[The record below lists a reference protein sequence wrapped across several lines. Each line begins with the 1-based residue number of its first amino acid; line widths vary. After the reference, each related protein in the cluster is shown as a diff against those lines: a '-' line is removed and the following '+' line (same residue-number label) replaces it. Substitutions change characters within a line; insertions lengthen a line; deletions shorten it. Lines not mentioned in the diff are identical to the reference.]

1 MPFVA
6 PRSAPAP
13 PTWTD
18 RPRLPP
24 ARRARRRAHGL
35 LLSPQGCARG
45 RLAALYPVARA
56 AVSAWRARWPS
67 AGLVGVDAHPR
78 SGRPPR
84 RSPAAPPQVAQSL
97 QEPPN
102 ALPPVAPLLEPDRHT
117 RGRPPTLQRLSQ
129 KTRSGWKRRRQ
140 TPAQSPALATDPR
153 APARLAA
160 LHARARTGAGALG
173 DCEAR
178 GWC

>member
-1 MPFVA
+1 
-6 PRSAPAP
+6 APAP

-78 SGRPPR
+78 SGPP
-84 RSPAAPPQVAQSL
+84 PPPTPPPPPHAL
-97 QEPPN
+97 KGAPN
-102 ALPPVAPLLEPDRHT
+102 AFPPVRPLLEPHRHT

-173 DCEAR
+173 DC
-178 GWC
+178 